1 MTHAYIFKDEY
12 FFAFAAVKILPKQM
26 LFPLLANL
34 VLATTTTEKQSI
46 TNDEF
51 FDAKIFP
58 SFDRFLHISSVF
70 CLYIAQIIIGMP
82 LLCISM
88 FNLCFFLLCKTFQLT
103 PKRKFDLLDS
113 YILNSVVMCMNLS
126 NIVFYLIYYTV
137 ALYHGD
143 YSVFGFSTDH
153 SMFYS
158 IIPSILFCLFEYFI
172 IEQSIQRKEKR
183 KFSYGDSFGIVFL
196 LTLFLY
202 LATLQQ
208 FTPGFGIV
216 RCFVTINVRT
226 FLFYFAKI
234 IEHILFLFMTYLL
247 LTSHFPRTG
256 TQPFFGEKN
265 PDKLTSLQTLKKRM
279 CK

>member
-1 MTHAYIFKDEY
+1 MSI

-26 LFPLLANL
+26 LFPLLANQ

-58 SFDRFLHISSVF
+58 SFDRFLHIFSVF

-88 FNLCFFLLCKTFQLT
+88 FNLCFFLLCKTFKLT

-126 NIVFYLIYYTV
+126 NIVFYLIYNTV
-137 ALYHGD
+137 AL
-143 YSVFGFSTDH
+143 FSGN
-153 SMFYS
+153 SFVLYS
-158 IIPSILFCLFEYFI
+158 IIPSALFCLFEYFI
-172 IEQSIQRKEKR
+172 IEQSIQKKEKR
-183 KFSYGDSFGIVFL
+183 KFSYKDSLGIVSL
-196 LTLFLY
+196 LTLFIC

-216 RCFVTINVRT
+216 NCFVTINVRS
-226 FLFYFAKI
+226 FWFYFSKI
-234 IEHILFLFMTYLL
+234 IEHILFLVMTYLFL
-247 LTSHFPRTG
+247 VSHFPLTG
-256 TQPFFGEKN
+256 THPFFGEKN
-265 PDKLTSLQTLKKRM
+265 PDKINVAADSKEEDVK
-279 CK
+279 